1 MIGVVQNES
10 LAGKIIQGAWKE
22 NDKLR
27 DVGYEILAKYK
38 YKCSE
43 CGFISLPSR
52 LHADAMM
59 IPVDLS
65 HAGLAAQKV
74 KGSTCLCPLCASSM
88 ATNWSVLPTI
98 VDGEKKPAPGFL
110 IYLPQKSQAEVT
122 RLAAYTLV
130 CSTKKNDHPLFSVAT
145 DINVVMGSLAKE
157 VGEKIP
163 VYSGTNADFTKALA
177 LLPKEFYDKR
187 TQIIGPLRWWPNMSY
202 WSLLGRY
209 MQAATFDGLEK
220 SCGIEKKLKSYL
232 LNKDAE

>member
-10 LAGKIIQGAWKE
+10 LAGKIILGAWKH

-27 DVGYEILAKYK
+27 DIGYEILAKHK

-43 CGFISLPSR
+43 CGFKSIQSKARP
-52 LHADAMM
+52 DAMM

-65 HAGLAAQKV
+65 HAGLAAQKI

-98 VDGEKKPAPGFL
+98 VDGEKIPAPGFL
-110 IYLPQKSQAEVT
+110 IYLPQKSQVDVT
-122 RLAAYTLV
+122 RLAAYTLA

-145 DINVVMGSLAKE
+145 DINVVMDSLSKE

-163 VYSGTNADFTKALA
+163 IYSGTNAEFTKALA

-202 WSLLGRY
+202 WSEFGRY
-209 MQAATFDGLEK
+209 MQGGIFNGLEK
-220 SCGIEKKLKSYL
+220 NYGLEKKLKSYL
-232 LNKDAE
+232 LDKDAE